1 MRRGLLVPL
10 VGLSIF
16 LGTGHSQ
23 SGAAPLAQ
31 APTAVPEAVQAVVT
45 GLDRAASQKN
55 IEAVMAFYDP
65 SFSTPDGLTAEILRK
80 QLPQF
85 WQPYRELR
93 YRTRVDR
100 WQQQGEAWLV
110 DVTTT
115 IEGQGGP
122 SDRPQNIHGT
132 LQATQVIRNG
142 KIIRQDITNEK
153 TTVTIGS
160 TPPTVQ
166 FSLPQQVR
174 PGEDFSLDAIVQE
187 PIGNAIL
194 LGAASDQPIN
204 AQTYAN
210 PSPVKLELLAA
221 GGIFKVGR
229 APQQPGNR
237 WISVALIRDTGMVL
251 ITQRLRVGNP

>member
-10 VGLSIF
+10 IGLTVL
-16 LGTGHSQ
+16 LGAGHSQ
-23 SGAAPLAQ
+23 SWAAPTAQ
-31 APTAVPEAVQAVVT
+31 ATTAVPESVQAVVT
-45 GLDRAASQKN
+45 GLDSAASQKN
-55 IEAVMAFYDP
+55 IDAVMAFYDP
-65 SFSTPDGLTAEILRK
+65 SFSTPDGLTAQILRQ
-80 QLPQF
+80 QLPLF
-85 WQPYRELR
+85 WQPYAEIR
-93 YRTRVDR
+93 YSTRVDR
-100 WQQQGEAWLV
+100 WQQQGEDWV
-110 DVTTT
+110 VEVTTT
-115 IEGQGGP
+115 IDGKGG
-122 SDRPQNIHGT
+122 SGDRPQTIRGT
-132 LQATQVIRNG
+132 LQATQTIRNG
-142 KIIRQDITNEK
+142 KILRQDITSEK
-153 TTVTIGS
+153 TTISIGS

-174 PGEDFSLDAIVQE
+174 PGEDFTLDAIVQE

-204 AQTYAN
+204 AQTYTN
-210 PSPVKLELLAA
+210 PGPVKLELLAA

>member
-1 MRRGLLVPL
+1 M
-10 VGLSIF
+10 
-16 LGTGHSQ
+16 
-23 SGAAPLAQ
+23 AQ
-31 APTAVPEAVQAVVT
+31 ATTAVPEGVQAVVT
-45 GLDRAASQKN
+45 GLDNAASQKN

-65 SFSTPDGLTAEILRK
+65 NFSTPDGLTTDILRQ
-80 QLPQF
+80 QLPLF
-85 WQPYRELR
+85 WQPYTELR
-93 YRTRVDR
+93 YSTRIDR
-100 WQQQGEAWLV
+100 WQQQGEDWLV
-110 DVTTT
+110 EVTTT
-115 IEGQGGP
+115 IDGKGG
-122 SDRPQNIHGT
+122 SGDRPQLIRGT

-142 KIIRQDITNEK
+142 KIIRQDITNEN
-153 TTVTIGS
+153 TTVTIGTS
-160 TPPTVQ
+160 PPTVQ